1 MTTTVDEF
9 DSALALAA
17 TGILRDFNQAGVI
30 LAADVHV
37 ASRLTTML
45 NETDEAVALACA
57 LVARA
62 VRAGS
67 ICLDL
72 TEVRNEVGDDG
83 DELAWPVLDEWLAA
97 IAASPLLAAP
107 HPLRLDDARLYFDR
121 YWREE
126 EQVEQ
131 DLRRRAAQPA
141 PQIANEAALVADG
154 ELRGRLPSRRLV
166 ETFTDLQRRSRP
178 QTSFVVWRQRGRGG

>member
-45 NETDEAVALACA
+45 NETDESVALACA

-83 DELAWPVLDEWLAA
+83 D
-97 IAASPLLAAP
+97 
-107 HPLRLDDARLYFDR
+107 
-121 YWREE
+121 
-126 EQVEQ
+126 
-131 DLRRRAAQPA
+131 
-141 PQIANEAALVADG
+141 
-154 ELRGRLPSRRLV
+154 
-166 ETFTDLQRRSRP
+166 
-178 QTSFVVWRQRGRGG
+178 